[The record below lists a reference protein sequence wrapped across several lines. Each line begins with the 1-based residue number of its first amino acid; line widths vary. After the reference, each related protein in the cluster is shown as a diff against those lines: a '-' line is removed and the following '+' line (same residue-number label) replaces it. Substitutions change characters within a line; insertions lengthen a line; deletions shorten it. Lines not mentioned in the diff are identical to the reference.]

1 MPTRRRHRDRFCRP
15 RFRFSPYI
23 LLVLLGAL
31 DTPRTR
37 AQEANEVDFEALES
51 RFREYSPSAIIVQAN
66 VALFLLP
73 LVFGYLLTS
82 HRKPRDSASTLSFQ
96 PRLERVEQKRQHV
109 LLGELFRRGCP
120 A

>member
-1 MPTRRRHRDRFCRP
+1 MPTRRRHRDPFLP
-15 RFRFSPYI
+15 ATLSFFTLF

-73 LVFGYLLTS
+73 LVFGYPFDLPP
-82 HRKPRDSASTLSFQ
+82 KA
-96 PRLERVEQKRQHV
+96 
-109 LLGELFRRGCP
+109 
-120 A
+120 